1 MSEIRVTKVEQG
13 QTKIRNVPIA
23 VTPEGF
29 WCCPSPN
36 VFQKSLKTQNTLNKP
51 RTPLPT
57 AQTPGQKKQTSVTEK
72 RPASGAPK
80 SGTVSDEKR
89 GVSSDTPAVT
99 ASVPAERTPRSK
111 TENVPKKVS
120 IEFGEPGTSDLRVIL
135 LGKQGFTVKLNVH
148 KNILVENSK
157 FFANKISEQQP
168 VFPCIEID
176 DCEDVEIYVETIGLM
191 YCKELKQRLI
201 KQSVSRVLRIIK
213 DTNFCFVV
221 SVTWLHIT
229 SRFIYEVTS
238 SGKVR
243 LDTLDI
249 PKGGFSKY
257 LGSLIGSNGQIDSD
271 VTHHVEVGWAKQRLT
286 SWVMCNKKVAEQL
299 GFKSCMQ
306 SCLEYLEAVPWVG
319 EEEEEKVVSSVRR
332 LQSEGIG
339 VIPVLKRVSSDI
351 SKPHKDTFSHI
362 LELVLK
368 SNEERGR
375 REMKSVVL
383 KLLRENNCLPSSSDS
398 VDSYNEIIYGSC
410 RSCLDSMLILFK
422 QAAEPEFSGN
432 SIDSRD
438 PVVKQMVLEA
448 DNLSWMLEI
457 LTDRQAADEFA
468 VMWASQQELASL
480 HTKLPIVSRHH
491 LSCITSKLFVG
502 IGKGELLPSK
512 DTRNLL
518 LQTWLQPLINDYS
531 WLQHG
536 CRSFDRKVVEEGI
549 GRTILTLPLEEQQS
563 ILLSWLGS
571 FLKSGDNCPNLQR
584 AFEVWWRRTFVRP
597 YAESGNSRPLNQVMT
612 PKVTE
617 H

>member
-1 MSEIRVTKVEQG
+1 MAEIKLTKVEQG

-36 VFQKSLKTQNTLNKP
+36 VFQKSLKTQNPLNKP
-51 RTPLPT
+51 KSHTPTTQNP
-57 AQTPGQKKQTSVTEK
+57 AHKKPTSVTEK
-72 RPASGAPK
+72 RPANAAPK

-89 GVSSDTPAVT
+89 GVSSDTPTVT

-111 TENVPKKVS
+111 TENVPRKVS

-148 KNILVENSK
+148 KNILVENSS
-157 FFANKISEQQP
+157 FFANKISDQQP

-191 YCKELKQRLI
+191 YSKELKQRLI

-213 DTNFCFVV
+213 V
-221 SVTWLHIT
+221 S
-229 SRFIYEVTS
+229 
-238 SGKVR
+238 
-243 LDTLDI
+243 
-249 PKGGFSKY
+249 
-257 LGSLIGSNGQIDSD
+257 
-271 VTHHVEVGWAKQRLT
+271 
-286 SWVMCNKKVAEQL
+286 EQL
-299 GFKSCMQ
+299 GFRSCMQ

-319 EEEEEKVVSSVRR
+319 EEEEEKVVSSVLR

-339 VIPVLKRVSSDI
+339 VTPVLKRVSSDI

-362 LELVLK
+362 LDLVLK

-383 KLLRENNCLPSSSDS
+383 KLLRENNSLPSSSGS

-410 RSCLDSMLILFK
+410 RSCLDSILILFK
-422 QAAEPEFSGN
+422 QAAEPDCNE
-432 SIDSRD
+432 

-468 VMWASQQELASL
+468 VMWGSQQELASL

-491 LSCITSKLFVG
+491 VSCITARLFVG
-502 IGKGELLPSK
+502 IGRGELLPSK

-571 FLKSGDNCPNLQR
+571 FLKAGDNCPNLQR

-597 YAESGNSRPLNQVMT
+597 YAESGNSHPLDHAMT